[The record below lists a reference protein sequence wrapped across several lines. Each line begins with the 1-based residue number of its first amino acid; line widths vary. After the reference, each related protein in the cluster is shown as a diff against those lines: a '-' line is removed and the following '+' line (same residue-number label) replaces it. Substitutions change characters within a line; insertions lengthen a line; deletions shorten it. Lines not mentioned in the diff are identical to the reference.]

1 VLLYSSVQLAAPLL
15 EPQWQQVIV
24 AEQPLSKQARF
35 TVPADNEMKQF
46 MQAIKKKHCRKDGK
60 AYSDL

>member
-1 VLLYSSVQLAAPLL
+1 MLLYSSVQLAEPLL

-24 AEQPLSKQARF
+24 TEQPLSKQARF
-35 TVPADNEMKQF
+35 TMPVDNEMEQLI
-46 MQAIKKKHCRKDGK
+46 QAIKKKHCRKDGK